1 MTLLEARSEAD
12 ALEELHALGLT
23 DGLPVVIP
31 TPERVAAMVLATGLD
46 PDVELGVMGP
56 AHGVASVEKVA
67 TAAVMAGC
75 LPDHVPVVVAAVRA
89 VCKPEFDLTEMQS
102 TTHCTAPLIV
112 VCGPARHQ
120 CGGVASG
127 FGALGPGHRANASI
141 GRALRLTMMNIGGAR
156 PGVSDMALHGHPGKF
171 TYCIAEDTENSPFA
185 PLHTS
190 YGYEPD
196 QSAVIVTGAE
206 APHSTFFTGDADD
219 PESANRLLNVIAAV
233 MANPGSNNAHL
244 RHGSLVVIMNPDH
257 TAVLA
262 RAGLSREDV
271 QVELAARAANS
282 TAMLVRMGSVFHLGN
297 DSPPDEMVP
306 ILKDPSRIVV
316 FQAGGKGLYTM
327 VMPSWCAGP
336 HQNPVIHA
344 EIELDQACEVPGI
357 ADALG
362 IGASDTA
369 ADALG
374 VGASDTSTE
383 GQGAA

>member
-12 ALEELHALGLT
+12 ALEQLHALGLT

-31 TPERVAAMVLATGLD
+31 TPERVAMMALATGLD
-46 PDVELGVMGP
+46 PDLELGVMGP

-67 TAAVMAGC
+67 AAAVMAGC
-75 LPDHVPVVVAAVRA
+75 LPDHIPVVVAAVRA
-89 VCKPEFDLTEMQS
+89 VCQPEFDLTEMQS

-120 CGGVASG
+120 CGEVASG
-127 FGALGPGHRANASI
+127 FGALGPGHRANATI
-141 GRALRLTMMNIGGAR
+141 GRALRLAMMNIGGAR

-190 YGYEPD
+190 FGYESE

-206 APHSTFFTGDADD
+206 APHSTIFTGDADD

-262 RAGLSREDV
+262 RAGLSREDI
-271 QVELAARAANS
+271 QAELAARAVNS
-282 TAMLVRMGSVFHLGN
+282 TATLARMGSAFHIAN
-297 DSPPDEMVP
+297 DSSPDEMVP

-336 HQNPVIHA
+336 HQNPVVHA
-344 EIELDQACEVPGI
+344 EIDLDQACEVPWAEAPG
-357 ADALG
+357 LG
-362 IGASDTA
+362 K
-369 ADALG
+369 
-374 VGASDTSTE
+374 SDTSDTL
-383 GQGAA
+383 GVDVSGTDKAAGGPA